1 MSTSKQLFRCCGKC
15 GKNLV
20 LDGRQVESFQSS
32 VDYGVVCVTCIR
44 KLAESYDPT
53 ADQTFD
59 ITLADDLLL
68 PLARVLLKKLHELQ
82 VRGSRMSTITL
93 FDSEVTT
100 ITVTGTTKDDHVMIF
115 QLLEDEEDE
124 DG

>member
-1 MSTSKQLFRCCGKC
+1 MSKSKQLFRCCGRC
-15 GKNLV
+15 GRTLLQNGK
-20 LDGRQVESFQSS
+20 QVESFQQST
-32 VDYGVVCVTCIR
+32 DYGVVCVTCIR
-44 KLAESYDPT
+44 ELAEKYDPT

-59 ITLADDLLL
+59 ITLADELLL

-93 FDSEVTT
+93 FDAEVTT
-100 ITVTGTTKDDHVMIF
+100 ITVVGTFKDDHVMVF